1 MGTGMTK
8 ILDGLYLG
16 NIRDSQNKDSL
27 VKNGI
32 THILS
37 ICNNAKP
44 VLEDMKYLC
53 IPAFDS
59 SNQNLDHLD
68 LLLIQYLNSSVIF
81 SPSKVI
87 SRIQYFKECIKFIHE
102 SRINGGGCIVHCL
115 AGVSR
120 STTMVVAYLMTV
132 TDYSWEEC
140 LFAVKSVRSYANPNI
155 NFQQQLQEFDATL
168 AKEYQRW
175 LWSEYG
181 ENRFNDKQE
190 IAKMVSQYH
199 EKQKQLHPRYG
210 EEQGADQSANMY
222 PLPYKAYGSSSQDW
236 VNR

>member
-1 MGTGMTK
+1 MGTGMSK

-16 NIRDSQNKDSL
+16 NIRDSQDKDNL
-27 VKNGI
+27 VKNGV

-53 IPAFDS
+53 IPASDS
-59 SNQNLDHLD
+59 SNQNL
-68 LLLIQYLNSSVIF
+68 
-81 SPSKVI
+81 
-87 SRIQYFKECIKFIHE
+87 IQYFKECIKFIHE
-102 SRINGGGCIVHCL
+102 SRIHGGGCIVHCL

-140 LFAVKSVRSYANPNI
+140 LFAVKSVRSYASPNI
-155 NFQQQLQEFDATL
+155 SFQQQLQEFDATL
-168 AKEYQRW
+168 VKEYRRW
-175 LWSEYG
+175 LQTEYG

-190 IAKMVSQYH
+190 IGKLVSQYN
-199 EKQKQLHPRYG
+199 EKQKQQHPRYA
-210 EEQGADQSANMY
+210 EQQGTDQSANVY
-222 PLPYKAYGSSSQDW
+222 PLPYKAYGSSSHDW
-236 VNR
+236 ANR

>member
-16 NIRDSQNKDSL
+16 NIRDSQDKDNL
-27 VKNGI
+27 AKNGI

-53 IPAFDS
+53 IPASDS
-59 SNQNLDHLD
+59 SNQNL
-68 LLLIQYLNSSVIF
+68 
-81 SPSKVI
+81 
-87 SRIQYFKECIKFIHE
+87 IQYFKECIKFIHE
-102 SRINGGGCIVHCL
+102 SRIHGGGCIVHCL

-132 TDYSWEEC
+132 TDHSWEEC
-140 LFAVKSVRSYANPNI
+140 LFAVKSIRSYANPNI
-155 NFQQQLQEFDATL
+155 SFQQQLQEFEATL
-168 AKEYQRW
+168 AKEYRRW
-175 LWSEYG
+175 LRTEYG
-181 ENRFNDKQE
+181 ENRFNDKPE
-190 IAKMVSQYH
+190 VAKMVSEYN
-199 EKQKQLHPRYG
+199 EKQKQQRPRYG
-210 EEQGADQSANMY
+210 EQPGAEQSASVY
-222 PLPYKAYGSSSQDW
+222 PLPYKAYGSSSHDW